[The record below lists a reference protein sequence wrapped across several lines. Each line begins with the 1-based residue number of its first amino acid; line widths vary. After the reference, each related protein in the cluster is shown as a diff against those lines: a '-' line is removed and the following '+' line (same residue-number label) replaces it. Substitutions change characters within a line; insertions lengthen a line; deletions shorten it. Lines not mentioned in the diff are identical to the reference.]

1 MASLIIRLER
11 DEIQPI
17 VVAPKLLA
25 MLMSASHII
34 LAKFD
39 CDATNGIGLIN
50 LSGILRDIF
59 GNEMAI

>member
-17 VVAPKLLA
+17 VVASKFLA

-34 LAKFD
+34 WAKFD
-39 CDATNGIGLIN
+39 SDATDGIGLIN
-50 LSGILRDIF
+50 VFRYFAGHIR
-59 GNEMAI
+59 